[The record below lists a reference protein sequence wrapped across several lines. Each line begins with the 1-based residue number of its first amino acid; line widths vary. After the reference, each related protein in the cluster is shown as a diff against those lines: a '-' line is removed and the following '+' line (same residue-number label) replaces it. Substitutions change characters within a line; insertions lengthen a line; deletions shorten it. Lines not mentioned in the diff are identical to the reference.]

1 MPNPYFQYLPNFDY
15 VSRIPGAKNI
25 NDYVQVK
32 NIFKRFKVKSE
43 VLNDL
48 SYFTKYKIIDDER
61 PDQIAYTY
69 YDNPYYDWVV
79 LLANNIINIETEWP
93 LSQDSF
99 YNYMI
104 DKYDTESNFAE
115 VHHYE
120 TIKVLTNSNRV
131 LVPAGLEVP
140 SDYSITYY
148 DRSIPGVVTKG
159 KITQAITNQQYED
172 KIQDNKRN
180 IFLIKPQYITTILDE
195 IEDAMRYSSESSQ
208 YVNDDLV
215 KGENIRIYG

>member
-1 MPNPYFQYLPNFDY
+1 MPNPYFKYLPNFDY

-32 NIFKRFKVKSE
+32 NIFKRFKIKSE
-43 VLNDL
+43 ILNDL
-48 SYFTKYKIIDDER
+48 SYFTKYKIIGDER

-79 LLANNIINIETEWP
+79 LLANNILNVETEWP
-93 LSQDSF
+93 LSQDSL

-131 LVPAGLEVP
+131 LVRQVL
-140 SDYSITYY
+140 
-148 DRSIPGVVTKG
+148 KCH
-159 KITQAITNQQYED
+159 
-172 KIQDNKRN
+172 
-180 IFLIKPQYITTILDE
+180 LTI
-195 IEDAMRYSSESSQ
+195 
-208 YVNDDLV
+208 V
-215 KGENIRIYG
+215 